1 MSVATSSF
9 ATTSEKSTPTASNR
23 WDASE
28 WQRPLPKKV
37 IRSFA
42 DESLDEPWN
51 AWLRY
56 LSHRKCPC
64 SLAQLLSSRQSP
76 LIWSTVVSLRN
87 EETENIIA
95 LTQHHH
101 YKKKNHEREIQER
114 LSSWL
119 LEADTVAIDSSHAL
133 ECVAWAWVMPFL
145 ATHCRE
151 PLWWSLLD
159 RLIQNAADA
168 CQLDV
173 TKSPLSAIL
182 LGGEL
187 PLVLAHVFPE
197 RKATAELL
205 GLAITNLSESL
216 TELLDG
222 EGMLP
227 ATHLPLLRPLLGC
240 WTRCRAV
247 METRRKFLWSN
258 DAEDQYRWLVT
269 QTLRM
274 SRPGGAM
281 VFNGMTF
288 GRSAR
293 DLFRA
298 ALQLG
303 GNDIDAA
310 AADCLFARPKDGA
323 TITNEALSPA
333 YHSEW
338 SALAILR
345 NRWSRKARQL
355 AITYADG
362 QNRIELCQG
371 PSVILSGNWSFEI
384 THNGQ
389 MRPQDATAE
398 WDEIAFESDEDVDYL
413 ELEMEVTPQIRIQ
426 RSFLLARRDQILILA
441 DAVLCEKA
449 DPIEYR
455 SHLPLADEMTTHL
468 EADTCELTLKSPQPC
483 TRILPLWLP
492 EWRSANGHG
501 KLDVQQRHILMEHS
515 GVGRLFA
522 PLFFDLSRKRNS
534 RPLTWRQLAVGQM
547 RQNVSDNQAVGFRV
561 QIGQEQWLLY
571 RSLTEAAN
579 RTVLGQNL
587 MGELHVSRF
596 LKTGEVEE
604 LIEVQ

>member
-1 MSVATSSF
+1 MSVVTSSSET
-9 ATTSEKSTPTASNR
+9 ASEKSISSASNR
-23 WDASE
+23 WDAAE

-37 IRSFA
+37 LRSFG
-42 DESLDEPWN
+42 DQSLNEPWN
-51 AWLRY
+51 AWIQY
-56 LSHRKCPC
+56 LSQRKGPC
-64 SLAQLLSSRQSP
+64 SLAQLLPSRHSP
-76 LIWSTVVSLRN
+76 LAWSTVASLRN

-95 LTQHHH
+95 LTQHYHH
-101 YKKKNHEREIQER
+101 KKNNRAGEIQDR
-114 LSSWL
+114 LSAWL
-119 LEADTVAIDSSHAL
+119 LETDTVAVDSSHAL
-133 ECVAWAWVMPFL
+133 ECVAWAWALPFL
-145 ATHCRE
+145 ANHCPE

-159 RLIQNAADA
+159 RLIQDAADA
-168 CQLDV
+168 CQIDV

-187 PLVLAHVFPE
+187 PLVLAYAFPE

-240 WTRCRAV
+240 WTRCRAI

-258 DAEDQYRWLVT
+258 DAEDQYRWLIT

-281 VFNGMTF
+281 VFSGMTF
-288 GRSAR
+288 SRSER
-293 DLFRA
+293 ELFRA

-310 AADCLFARPKDGA
+310 AADCLFTRPKEGG
-323 TITNEALSPA
+323 TLTNQELSPT

-345 NRWSRKARQL
+345 NKWSRKARQL

-362 QNRIELCQG
+362 QNSIELCQG
-371 PSVILSGNWSFEI
+371 ASVILSGNWPFEI

-389 MRPQDATAE
+389 VRPQDASAE
-398 WDEIAFESDEDVDYL
+398 WDEVAFESDEDVDYL

-426 RSFLLARRDQILILA
+426 RSFLLARTDQILMLT
-441 DAVLCEKA
+441 DAVLCDQP
-449 DPIEYR
+449 DPIKYR
-455 SHLPLADEMTTHL
+455 SHLPLADEMTAHS
-468 EADTCELTLKSPQPC
+468 EANTREMILKSPQPC

-501 KLDVQQRHILMEHS
+501 KMDIQKRHLVMEHS
-515 GVGRLFA
+515 GKGRLFA
-522 PLFFDLSRKRNS
+522 PLFFDLSRKRHS
-534 RPLTWRQLAVGQM
+534 RPITWRQLAVGEM
-547 RQNVSDNQAVGFRV
+547 RKNVSKNQAVGFRV
-561 QIGQEQWLLY
+561 QVGQEQWLLY
-571 RSLTEAAN
+571 RSLTEVAN

-587 MGELHVSRF
+587 MCELHVSRF
-596 LKTGEVEE
+596 QKTGEVEE

>member
-1 MSVATSSF
+1 MSVVTSSSGT
-9 ATTSEKSTPTASNR
+9 ASGKSTAPASDR

-37 IRSFA
+37 IRGFA
-42 DESLDEPWN
+42 DESLNAPWN
-51 AWLRY
+51 AWLQY
-56 LSHRKCPC
+56 LSQRKCPS
-64 SLAQLLSSRQSP
+64 SLARLLPSRQSP
-76 LIWSTVVSLRN
+76 LTWSTVVSLRN

-95 LTQHHH
+95 LTHRYHR
-101 YKKKNHEREIQER
+101 KRNNCESEIQER
-114 LSSWL
+114 LSAWL
-119 LEADTVAIDSSHAL
+119 LEADTIAIDSSHAL
-133 ECVAWAWVMPFL
+133 ECVAWAWVLPSL
-145 ATHCRE
+145 ATHCPE
-151 PLWWSLLD
+151 PLWWNLQG

-187 PLVLAHVFPE
+187 PLVLAHLFPE

-240 WTRCRAV
+240 WTRCRAI
-247 METRRKFLWSN
+247 MEKRRKFLWSN

-281 VFNGMTF
+281 VFNGSTF
-288 GRSAR
+288 SGSAR
-293 DLFRA
+293 QLFRA

-303 GNDIDAA
+303 GNDSDAA
-310 AADCLFARPKDGA
+310 AADCLFAGPKDGG
-323 TITNEALSPA
+323 TLTNKTLSPA

-371 PSVILSGNWSFEI
+371 PSVVLSGNWSFEI

-389 MRPQDATAE
+389 ARPQDACAE
-398 WDEIAFESDEDVDYL
+398 WEEIAFESDEDVDYL

-426 RSFLLARRDQILILA
+426 RSFLLARRDQILILT
-441 DAVLCEKA
+441 DAVLCDQP
-449 DPIEYR
+449 DPIGYR
-455 SHLPLADEMTTHL
+455 SQLPLTDEMTAHL
-468 EADTCELTLKSPQPC
+468 EADTREMTLKSPQPC

-492 EWRSANGHG
+492 EWRTAHGNG
-501 KLDVQQRHILMEHS
+501 KMDVQNRRIVMEHS
-515 GVGRLFA
+515 GNGRLFA
-522 PLFFDLSRKRNS
+522 PLFFDLSRKRHS
-534 RPLTWRQLAVGQM
+534 RPLTWRQLAVGQL
-547 RQNVSDNQAVGFRV
+547 RHNVSRNQAVGFRV

-571 RSLTEAAN
+571 RSLTEVAN

-587 MGELHVSRF
+587 MCELHVSRF